1 MPTPAYHTDHHQLHE
16 TILGFVH
23 YARSYDLN
31 VGLLEAQEALKV
43 AAIGLMGE
51 KEQFKY
57 ALKSIFTCSEE
68 DGILFE
74 KIFHEYWKD
83 RGTFVKSKVSI
94 KGVIKNQYE
103 SPGTLVFMGQGKDD
117 DKEMEEAKNTSGANR
132 TARLRKTDFTKVA
145 DIDKDYLEQIA
156 LKLWKQMSL
165 RLKKRLKNDTKGQIN
180 LRSTIRSNMS
190 RGGNFID
197 LKRKGKKL
205 HKFRLVILLD
215 VSGSMDKYSFFLLRF
230 LWALRSQFESIEAFV
245 FSTELVRIT
254 DQLKDKDLRIALQQ
268 LSTKVH
274 HWSSG
279 TQIGESLRIFN
290 EVHAKR
296 VLNGRSMTIM
306 LSDGLDTGEPELL
319 AQQLS
324 IIKRRTRKLIW
335 LNPLKGMQGYEPTA
349 RGMSAALPEVDIFK
363 SAHSLDSLLE
373 LENFLANV

>member
-83 RGTFVKSKVSI
+83 RGTFVKSKVSF
-94 KGVIKNQYE
+94 KGVVKNQYE
-103 SPGTLVFMGQGKDD
+103 SPGTLVFMGQGKDEA
-117 DKEMEEAKNTSGANR
+117 KELEEAKNTSGANR

-296 VLNGRSMTIM
+296 VLNGRSMTIV

-319 AQQLS
+319 AQQLA
-324 IIKRRTRKLIW
+324 IIKRRTRKLVW

>member
-1 MPTPAYHTDHHQLHE
+1 
-16 TILGFVH
+16 
-23 YARSYDLN
+23 
-31 VGLLEAQEALKV
+31 
-43 AAIGLMGE
+43 
-51 KEQFKY
+51 
-57 ALKSIFTCSEE
+57 
-68 DGILFE
+68 
-74 KIFHEYWKD
+74 
-83 RGTFVKSKVSI
+83 
-94 KGVIKNQYE
+94 
-103 SPGTLVFMGQGKDD
+103 
-117 DKEMEEAKNTSGANR
+117 
-132 TARLRKTDFTKVA
+132 
-145 DIDKDYLEQIA
+145 
-156 LKLWKQMSL
+156 MSL

-306 LSDGLDTGEPELL
+306 LSDGLDTCLL
-319 AQQLS
+319 YTSPSPRDATLS
-324 IIKRRTRKLIW
+324 RM
-335 LNPLKGMQGYEPTA
+335 PS
-349 RGMSAALPEVDIFK
+349 SA
-363 SAHSLDSLLE
+363 
-373 LENFLANV
+373 